1 MLQIISNSNETKT
14 GPELVQNGDFSQLGA
29 DLVENG
35 LFDELGTDVITN
47 GGFTGETELVI
58 NGDFATDLIPWT
70 GVSGRGSYTWDNG
83 KAKITNDGASPYP
96 NLYQAITTEAGKTYK
111 ITATVEIG
119 TANNT
124 ELRAYSGGVL
134 GSQQL
139 NVDGTMEFTFT
150 AVDASTAIH
159 CYLWETGNTGNYCYF
174 DNVSVKEVGED
185 WTNGTG
191 WSFGE
196 DKAIST
202 QALGSEEVTNGDFS
216 AAGINLV
223 DNPNFTDTGADV
235 IYNGDFADTSIA
247 LGTTGS
253 GWTLSAGLSEY
264 TTFGGDTAVKMTRVT
279 TTNQLRA
286 KTVGGS
292 NVVSANTSY
301 KLTYTVLENNGV
313 TGFRI
318 FASTSTNIP
327 YDVSATPHVVY
338 FTTTDA
344 NVLLQFVNDTN
355 NSDIT
360 FTDIVVEELG
370 ADWTEIGVDPDSASF
385 VANGLKIVQ
394 SSDSGLDSRV
404 FQTSVTQDDKSY
416 KVTYTIHSISL
427 TSGNSVKYYNGA
439 AYVVLPEQGV
449 GTHTFYYTRQ
459 GTLDNWIF
467 NLATPVT
474 SATDF
479 VTISSISVQELGE
492 DWILQTEEWSIGEDK
507 ATYDAAVN
515 AKNIKQ
521 LLNFELEKS
530 YKIQFTISTGTAKLK
545 FTNQLGDQLFTN
557 IGIDE
562 YAPNSY
568 TLYGTAIAST
578 ELRIY
583 AYNTGGGEAFSITNI
598 SVKEIA
604 TSYLTQAVSLSAKTW
619 KIIYSVSDYIAGS
632 VSATDYGAV
641 TTANAVGITEYVEIG
656 ATSDFRMVNID
667 GYFEGAV
674 TDISAELV
682 DPNGYWTLGTGWTFG
697 DDKVIY
703 VGSAYDSIFQNI
715 ASLSGKSLKV
725 TFEIKDWQSGTIRIP
740 PSNRLDGL
748 DERYSGDG
756 VNVIYFTTTVNY
768 ISFQA
773 VLFDGSI
780 TNISVEQTDPNNYWT
795 LGTGWSIGT
804 NKAIS
809 TVTGSNSDI
818 TQSILTAGKTYRT
831 VYEIVDYD
839 AGTAQAVVTGSAGA
853 DAVAI
858 ETYTEDL
865 TTTGTDFSI
874 RSKLGTFDGAVSSV
888 SAKLLGSYEDQSIYV
903 TAADVQTLPQ
913 ASVYY
918 LVELTSMASK
928 NSIYF
933 IPSSVVPNNGRY
945 TKLNFTVVSK
955 DALTQPTVGI
965 ISFYDS
971 VGGFDT
977 YPMGFYEFKI
987 YEQTSS
993 TNLDPTLAT
1002 GLLEKG
1008 FAFVRDF
1015 SGNMQELTDGFKE
1028 YNPTLTQYVYSK

>member
-1 MLQIISNSNETKT
+1 MLQIISNSNETST
-14 GPELVQNGDFSQLGA
+14 GPELVQNGNFSQLGA

-47 GGFTGETELVI
+47 GGFTGVTELI
-58 NGDFATDLIPWT
+58 TNGDFTNGAIGWT
-70 GVSGRGSYTWDNG
+70 ISGTWALDGTAVRGTSAGVLTQFYQLDVYTPSN
-83 KAKITNDGASPYP
+83 
-96 NLYQAITTEAGKTYK
+96 KTY
-111 ITATVEIG
+111 VVSFEIISIS
-119 TANNT
+119 A
-124 ELRAYSGGVL
+124 GGVTIE
-134 GSQQL
+134 L
-139 NVDGTMEFTFT
+139 NSAEVSEVFTT
-150 AVDASTAIH
+150 IGVKTVSLDSTG
-159 CYLWETGNTGNYCYF
+159 GNGHLTIRGVNGNLF
-174 DNVSVKEVGED
+174 SGVIDNVSVKEEGED
-185 WTNGTG
+185 WTNGTV
-191 WSFGE
+191 WSFG
-196 DKAIST
+196 DSKAIST

-216 AAGINLV
+216 ATGTDLIVNGI
-223 DNPNFTDTGADV
+223 FDTTIPMNSA
-235 IYNGDFADTSIA
+235 
-247 LGTTGS
+247 GS
-253 GWTLSAGLSEY
+253 GWFTS
-264 TTFGGDTAVKMTRVT
+264 TTALFY
-279 TTNQLRA
+279 N
-286 KTVGGS
+286 VGGVDGMKVPRTTS
-292 NVVSANTSY
+292 NAYGVALKADNSNLLTANTSY
-301 KLTYTVLENNGV
+301 KISYEVLENNGSGGVYILAGAGTAVNGAITTGV
-313 TGFRI
+313 THTIYITSG
-318 FASTSTNIP
+318 ASN
-327 YDVSATPHVVY
+327 YLRFY
-338 FTTTDA
+338 
-344 NVLLQFVNDTN
+344 NQTN
-355 NSDIT
+355 NSDYTIT
-360 FTDIVVEELG
+360 NVTCEELG
-370 ADWTEIGVDPDSASF
+370 QDWTLVGVNATNTITFESGGARVNSVD
-385 VANGLKIVQ
+385 ANISLRQNALEVG
-394 SSDSGLDSRV
+394 
-404 FQTSVTQDDKSY
+404 KSY
-416 KVTYTIHSISL
+416 KLTCDITETIGAL
-427 TSGNSVKYYNGA
+427 ALDGSVGGTTMILDEGFNEVYFTALIETLKIKRYS
-439 AYVVLPEQGV
+439 VVSNVL
-449 GTHTFYYTRQ
+449 
-459 GTLDNWIF
+459 
-467 NLATPVT
+467 
-474 SATDF
+474 
-479 VTISSISVQELGE
+479 
-492 DWILQTEEWSIGEDK
+492 
-507 ATYDAAVN
+507 
-515 AKNIKQ
+515 
-521 LLNFELEKS
+521 
-530 YKIQFTISTGTAKLK
+530 
-545 FTNQLGDQLFTN
+545 
-557 IGIDE
+557 ID
-562 YAPNSY
+562 
-568 TLYGTAIAST
+568 
-578 ELRIY
+578 
-583 AYNTGGGEAFSITNI
+583 NI

-656 ATSDFRMVNID
+656 VASDFRMVNIN

-674 TDISAELV
+674 TDISAQLV

-697 DDKVIY
+697 EDVAISDGS
-703 VGSAYDSIFQNI
+703 VGSITQSILTADVFYKI
-715 ASLSGKSLKV
+715 RIKV
-725 TFEIKDWQSGTIRIP
+725 TGNPTLLVFSSTSFYGDEAARTLKNGTHNYYLQAKVAAFSIT
-740 PSNRLDGL
+740 NEG
-748 DERYSGDG
+748 GDAC
-756 VNVIYFTTTVNY
+756 T
-768 ISFQA
+768 
-773 VLFDGSI
+773 I

-804 NKAIS
+804 DKAIS
-809 TVTGSNSDI
+809 TITSSNSDI

-874 RSKLGTFDGAVSSV
+874 RSKLGTFDGSVSSV